1 MKDMISVSPV
11 TRIEGHLGVK
21 VETDGGRVTSAQVVG
36 EMFRGFEQIL
46 RGRDPLDAQ
55 QITQRICGVCPVEHG
70 IASISAQDAAYGVT
84 PPDNGRVVR
93 NLIQAANFITSHL
106 THFYLLSGLD
116 FVDLTQVTTYAGR
129 DPALVRLRDW
139 AKSQLAS
146 ATANPV
152 GPFLPQFTAQ
162 LIRDPALNIGVIKHY
177 LDAIEIRQIGHKLGA
192 VFAGKMP
199 HAATLVPGGVT
210 EQVTAIK
217 IAQYRALLERLRTF
231 VVESYLP
238 DVVAVA
244 AAFPDY
250 FGIGRGCGNF
260 LSYGVFPEAS
270 GMGARFLPAG
280 VILADGPGLQPLNV
294 EGITED
300 VRYSWFSSAT
310 GRKPA
315 QGETTPDPNKTG
327 AYSWLKAPR
336 YDGQVVEVGA
346 LARLL
351 VAYHDGSRPAV
362 RTAVDDLLKAIGREP
377 KDLISML
384 GRHAARALEARLLV
398 DRCAEWIEQLVPG
411 QPAFTDFTIPESG
424 AGIGLT
430 EAARG
435 ALGHWIEIRGRKISN
450 YQCVVPTTWN
460 CSPRDD
466 RGRPG
471 AMETALIGTPVAD
484 PKQPIEVARV
494 IRSFDP
500 CLACAVH

>member
-1 MKDMISVSPV
+1 MKSTINISPV

-21 VETDGGRVTSAQVVG
+21 IETDGSRVTSAQVVG

-70 IASISAQDAAYGVT
+70 IASILAQDAAYGVV
-84 PPDNGRVVR
+84 PPGNGRVVR
-93 NLIQAANFITSHL
+93 NLIQAANFIASHI
-106 THFYLLSGLD
+106 THFYLLCGLD
-116 FVDLTQVTTYAGR
+116 FVDIAQVTTYTGR
-129 DPALVRLRDW
+129 DPALVGLRDW
-139 AKSQLAS
+139 AKAQLAS
-146 ATANPV
+146 GTVNPV
-152 GPFLPQFTAQ
+152 GPFLPQYPAQ

-177 LDAIEIRQIGHKLGA
+177 LDALEIRQVGHKFGA

-210 EQVTAIK
+210 ERVTAMN
-217 IAQYRALLERLRTF
+217 IAQCRALLGRLRTF
-231 VVESYLP
+231 VIESYVP

-244 AAFPDY
+244 AGFPEY
-250 FGIGRGCGNF
+250 FGFGRGCGNF
-260 LSYGVFPEAS
+260 LAYGVFPEADGNS
-270 GMGARFLPAG
+270 KPYLPAG
-280 VILADGPGLQPLNV
+280 AIIGERLQPLNV
-294 EGITED
+294 EAITED
-300 VRYSWFSSAT
+300 VRYSWYSSAT
-310 GRKPA
+310 GKKPA
-315 QGETTPDPNKTG
+315 QGETIPEPDKAG

-336 YDGQVVEVGA
+336 YDGQVVEVGS

-351 VAYHDGSRPAV
+351 VAYHEGSRPEVKA
-362 RTAVDDLLKAIGREP
+362 AVDGLLKAIGRKP
-377 KDLISML
+377 ADLVSML

-398 DRCAEWIEQLVPG
+398 DRCADWVEQLVPD
-411 QPAFTDFTIPESG
+411 QPACVDFTIPESG
-424 AGIGLT
+424 QGIGLT

-471 AMETALIGTPVAD
+471 AMEIALVGTPVAD

>member
-1 MKDMISVSPV
+1 MKQTINVSPV

-21 VETDGGRVTSAQVVG
+21 VETENGRVSSARVVG

-55 QITQRICGVCPVEHG
+55 EITQRICGVCPVEHG
-70 IASISAQDAAYGVT
+70 IASITAQDSAYGVT
-84 PPDNGRVVR
+84 PPDNGRIAR
-93 NLIQAANFITSHL
+93 NLVQVANFITSHV
-106 THFYLLSGLD
+106 THFYLLCGLD
-116 FVDLTQVTTYAGR
+116 FVDLSQITAYQGR
-129 DPALVRLRDW
+129 DSALVGLRDW

-146 ATANPV
+146 VAVNPV
-152 GPFLPQFTAQ
+152 GPFLPQFPAQ
-162 LIRDPALNIGVIKHY
+162 LIRDPAVNIGVIKHY
-177 LDAIEIRQIGHKLGA
+177 LDALEVRKIGHKLCA
-192 VFAGKMP
+192 IFAGKMP

-210 EQVTAIK
+210 EQVTALK
-217 IAQYRALLERLRTF
+217 ITEFRAYLARLRTF

-244 AAFPDY
+244 TAFPEY
-250 FGIGRGCGNF
+250 FEIGRGCGNF
-260 LSYGVFPEAS
+260 LSYGVFPESS
-270 GMGARFLPAG
+270 GERSRFLPAG
-280 VILADGPGLQPLNV
+280 VLLSDRLQSVKV
-294 EGITED
+294 EAITED

-310 GRKPA
+310 GRKPTE
-315 QGETTPDPNKTG
+315 GETIADPNKSG

-336 YDGQVVEVGA
+336 YDGQVVEVGP
-346 LARLL
+346 LARML
-351 VAYHDGSRPAV
+351 VAYHDGSRPGIKA
-362 RTAVDDLLKAIGREP
+362 AVDELLKSLGRQP
-377 KDLISML
+377 KDLVSMM
-384 GRHAARALEARLLV
+384 GRHAARALEARVLV
-398 DRCAEWIEQLVPG
+398 DRCTEWVEQLVPN
-411 QPAFTDFTIPESG
+411 QPTSVEFRIPESG
-424 AGIGLT
+424 QGIGLT

-466 RGRPG
+466 RDRPG

-484 PKQPIEVARV
+484 AKHPIEVARV

>member
-1 MKDMISVSPV
+1 MKGTINVSPV

-21 VETDGGRVTSAQVVG
+21 VETEGGRVTSAHVVG

-70 IASISAQDAAYGVT
+70 VASILAQDAAYGVVPT
-84 PPDNGRVVR
+84 DNGRIVR
-93 NLIQAANFITSHL
+93 NLIQAGNFITSHL
-106 THFYLLSGLD
+106 THFYLLAGLD
-116 FVDLTQVTTYAGR
+116 FVDLAQVTAYTGR
-129 DPALVRLRDW
+129 DPALVGLRDW

-146 ATANPV
+146 ATVNPV
-152 GPFLPQFTAQ
+152 GPFLPQFPAQ

-177 LDAIEIRQIGHKLGA
+177 LDAIEMRQVGQKLVA

-210 EQVTAIK
+210 EQVSAIK
-217 IAQYRALLERLRTF
+217 IAQYRALLGRLRTF
-231 VVESYLP
+231 VVEAYLP
-238 DVVAVA
+238 DVAAVA
-244 AAFPDY
+244 AAFPEY
-250 FGIGRGCGNF
+250 FELGRGCGNF
-260 LSYGVFPEAS
+260 LSYGVFPESS
-270 GMGARFLPAG
+270 GNGGRFLPAG
-280 VILADGPGLQPLNV
+280 AIIGGQLQPLKADA
-294 EGITED
+294 IAED
-300 VRYSWFSSAT
+300 VRYSWYSSPT
-310 GRKPA
+310 GQKPM
-315 QGETTPDPNKTG
+315 QGATTPAPGKPG

-336 YDGQVVEVGA
+336 YDGHVVEVGP

-362 RTAVDDLLKAIGREP
+362 KAAVDDLLKAIGREP
-377 KDLISML
+377 KDLVSML

-398 DRCAEWIEQLVPG
+398 ERCTEWVEQLVPD
-411 QPAFTDFTIPESG
+411 QPAGVDFTIPESG
-424 AGIGLT
+424 QGIGLT

-466 RGRPG
+466 RDRPG
-471 AMETALIGTPVAD
+471 AMENALIGTPVAD

>member
-1 MKDMISVSPV
+1 MKGTITVSPV

-21 VETDGGRVTSAQVVG
+21 VETDGTRVTSAQVVG

-70 IASISAQDAAYGVT
+70 IASITAQDAAYGVV
-84 PPDNGRVVR
+84 PPDNGRIVR
-93 NLIQAANFITSHL
+93 NLIQAANFVTSHL
-106 THFYLLSGLD
+106 THFYLLAGLD
-116 FVDLTQVTTYAGR
+116 FVDLAQVTTYTGR
-129 DPALVRLRDW
+129 DPALVGLRDW

-146 ATANPV
+146 ATVNPV
-152 GPFLPQFTAQ
+152 GPFLPQFPAQ
-162 LIRDPALNIGVIKHY
+162 LISDPALNIGVIKHY
-177 LDAIEIRQIGHKLGA
+177 LDALEMRQVGHKLAA

-217 IAQYRALLERLRTF
+217 IVQYRALLGRLRTF
-231 VVESYLP
+231 VTESYLP
-238 DVVAVA
+238 DVAAVA
-244 AAFPDY
+244 AGFPDY
-250 FGIGRGCGNF
+250 FGLGRGCGNF
-260 LSYGVFPEAS
+260 LAYGVFPESS
-270 GMGARFLPAG
+270 GSGGRFLPAG
-280 VILADGPGLQPLNV
+280 AIIGDRLQAVNV
-294 EGITED
+294 EAITED
-300 VRYSWFSSAT
+300 VRYSWYSSAS

-315 QGETTPDPNKTG
+315 QGETTPDPNKAG

-336 YDGQVVEVGA
+336 YDGQVVEVGP

-351 VAYHDGSRPAV
+351 VAYRDGSRPAV
-362 RTAVDDLLKAIGREP
+362 KTAVDDLLKAIGREP
-377 KDLISML
+377 KDLVSMM

-398 DRCAEWIEQLVPG
+398 DRCTEWVEQLVPD
-411 QPAFTDFTIPESG
+411 QPACADFTIPDSG
-424 AGIGLT
+424 QGVGLT

-435 ALGHWIEIRGRKISN
+435 ALGHWIEIRSRKISN

-466 RGRPG
+466 RDRPG